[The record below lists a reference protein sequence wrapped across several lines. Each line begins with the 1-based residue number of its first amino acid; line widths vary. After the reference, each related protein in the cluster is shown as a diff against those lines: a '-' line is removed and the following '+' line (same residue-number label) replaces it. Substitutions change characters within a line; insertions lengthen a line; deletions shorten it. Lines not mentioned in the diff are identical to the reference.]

1 MAKQVKL
8 SARPRSESGRNAVK
22 QVRAR
27 GGVPAVIYGSKDKP
41 ANLEVSRR
49 DIEALLSHA
58 VGENILVDLQIEE
71 GGKTTSRLSLI
82 QEVQHHPLRREV
94 LHVDFHAVSM
104 TEKISAD
111 IVIESVGEPDG
122 VKNFGG
128 LLEQSMRS
136 VTIRCLPQNLPEIIR
151 VDVSALKIGD
161 SIHVRDL
168 PLPAG
173 VEADED
179 ADLTVFIVAEP
190 AVAEEPVVAAAPES
204 PEVIKEKKPDAAAAG
219 AEEKK

>member
-27 GGVPAVIYGSKDKP
+27 GGVPAVIYGSKVKP
-41 ANLEVSRR
+41 ANLEISRR
-49 DIEALLSHA
+49 DIDALLSHA
-58 VGENILVDLQIEE
+58 VGENILVDLEIDED
-71 GGKTTSRLSLI
+71 GKKSNRLSLI
-82 QEVQHHPLRREV
+82 QEVQHHPLRGVV

-111 IVIESVGEPDG
+111 IVVESFGDPDG

-128 LLEQSMRS
+128 LLEQSMRT

-168 PLPAG
+168 PLPDG

-190 AVAEEPVVAAAPES
+190 AVVEETVAAAAPEA
-204 PEVIKEKKPDAAAAG
+204 PEVIKEKKPEAAAAG
-219 AEEKK
+219 TEEKK

>member
-8 SARPRSESGRNAVK
+8 SARPRPEGGRNAVK

-27 GGVPAVIYGSKDKP
+27 GGVPAVIYGSQDKP
-41 ANLEVSRR
+41 ANIEVSKR

-58 VGENILVDLQIEE
+58 VGENILVELEIEE
-71 GGKTTSRLSLI
+71 NGKKANRLSLI
-82 QEVQHHPLRREV
+82 QEVQHHPLRGEV

-111 IVIESVGEPDG
+111 IVVEAFGEADG

-136 VTIRCLPQNLPEIIR
+136 VTIKCLPQNLPEIIR

-168 PLPAG
+168 HLPAG
-173 VEADED
+173 VEAGED
-179 ADLTVFIVAEP
+179 PDLTVFIVAEP
-190 AVAEEPVVAAAPES
+190 AVAEEPVVAAAPAT
-204 PEVIKEKKPDAAAAG
+204 PEVIKEKKTDAAAAG
-219 AEEKK
+219 TEEKK

>member
-8 SARPRSESGRNAVK
+8 AARPRSESGRNAVK

-27 GGVPAVIYGSKDKP
+27 GSVPAVIYGSKTEP

-49 DIEALLSHA
+49 EIEALLSKA
-58 VGENILVDLQIEE
+58 VGENILVELEIDEA
-71 GGKTTSRLSLI
+71 GKKTNRLSLI
-82 QEVQHHPLRREV
+82 QEVQHHPLRGEV

-104 TEKISAD
+104 TEEIEAE
-111 IVIESVGEPDG
+111 IVVESFGEADG

-128 LLEQSMRS
+128 LLEQSMRA
-136 VTIRCLPQNLPEIIR
+136 VTIRCFPQNLPEIIR
-151 VDVSALKIGD
+151 VDVSALKVGD

-168 PLPAG
+168 PLPEG
-173 VEADED
+173 VAVLDD

-190 AVAEEPVVAAAPES
+190 TVADESAAAAPS
-204 PEVIKEKKPDAAAAG
+204 AGPEVLKEKKPEAG
-219 AEEKK
+219 SSEEKK